1 MSLKNRISEDLKAAM
16 KSGDKVCLETLRM
29 IRAQIIEMDK
39 RGLNREMTEEE
50 ELSVLLSASK
60 KRKEAIEEFRKGG
73 RQDLVDK
80 ETKEL
85 GIINEYLP
93 KPLTREEAESVVGR
107 IISEVGASSAKDLGK
122 VMSVAMKELKGK
134 VDGKIV
140 QEIVKSRLG
149 G

>member
-1 MSLKNRISEDLKAAM
+1 MSLKNRISGDLKAAM
-16 KSGDKVCLETLRM
+16 KSGDKIRLDTVRM
-29 IRAQIIEMDK
+29 IRAQIIEMDR

-50 ELSVLLSASK
+50 EISVLLSASK

-80 ETKEL
+80 EIKEL

-93 KPLTREEAESVVGR
+93 KPLTREEVESVVGR
-107 IISEVGASSAKDLGK
+107 IISEAGAGSAKDLGK

-134 VDGKIV
+134 VDGKVV

-149 G
+149 A